1 MKKNKF
7 SIGYWIIKVIK
18 YDVGFW
24 VVDVIKSCKTEKQ
37 LEGAVRLL
45 YLFENNFKY
54 DAPYELI
61 KEIYNVYYKQKKD
74 LISPMEFDP
83 NIHL

>member
-18 YDVGFW
+18 
-24 VVDVIKSCKTEKQ
+24 SCKTEKQ
-37 LEGAVRLL
+37 LKGAVRLL

>member
-1 MKKNKF
+1 MEFIKKSYMKKNKY

-18 YDVGFW
+18 
-24 VVDVIKSCKTEKQ
+24 SCKSKKQ

-54 DAPYELI
+54 DPTQLLI
-61 KEIYNVYYKQKKD
+61 REIYDVYYKQFKNFNE
-74 LISPMEFDP
+74 ITFDP
-83 NIHL
+83 DIHL